1 MSKKNILIY
10 CVFTREYKKLIEPWL
25 YFTASRLFPGKADIL
40 IITDSKTYVK
50 DALSDIKDIPFMV
63 EYVDPCKTRE
73 EELFLKGYRFLEC
86 VYKYADKYDFAF
98 GIQSNCFLT
107 HNIDT
112 DKIPLEKN
120 KITVPTHVTYGKNLY
135 QKCIE
140 QLGVSKESCAYIP
153 HDTFL
158 KVPYVSTGI
167 LGGDMQV
174 LKEMYAQC
182 HNQYLQDKEKNVI
195 KDIKWHDEAYVNYW
209 TTHNETSCIF
219 VPSSGDLTILYT
231 NNMSD
236 IVNDKIDICIL
247 DKKGTFN
254 INNEDTI
261 SPIFKYDD
269 DLGSALI
276 KTMYILSLSWERR
289 IRCKIPAYEMP
300 KLYKLLG
307 SFQESNMQLEVT
319 SGGYNEFIACRT
331 SSEGYSKIPSDVV
344 VGAID
349 YNFIS
354 YKYMNKYVK
363 ALKEIFKPMQFN
375 TNPEKSIV
383 ISLYDYH
390 KFTKDY
396 VISFIRNAWN
406 AILSKLNNGNNFNID
421 IVIGNGNYS
430 DMKKVESYRNNAL
443 LWVKEAL
450 KEFNV
455 DSNIQ
460 CTEDKIQLENRDLF
474 LYSLMYEN
482 KAIVSLG
489 NPVNWS
495 ASYLSESD
503 IVIMSKYWKG
513 IETSKDKLKDLYP
526 EEWIVV

>member
-1 MSKKNILIY
+1 
-10 CVFTREYKKLIEPWL
+10 
-25 YFTASRLFPGKADIL
+25 
-40 IITDSKTYVK
+40 
-50 DALSDIKDIPFMV
+50 
-63 EYVDPCKTRE
+63 
-73 EELFLKGYRFLEC
+73 
-86 VYKYADKYDFAF
+86 
-98 GIQSNCFLT
+98 
-107 HNIDT
+107 
-112 DKIPLEKN
+112 
-120 KITVPTHVTYGKNLY
+120 
-135 QKCIE
+135 
-140 QLGVSKESCAYIP
+140 
-153 HDTFL
+153 
-158 KVPYVSTGI
+158 
-167 LGGDMQV
+167 
-174 LKEMYAQC
+174 
-182 HNQYLQDKEKNVI
+182 
-195 KDIKWHDEAYVNYW
+195 
-209 TTHNETSCIF
+209 
-219 VPSSGDLTILYT
+219 
-231 NNMSD
+231 
-236 IVNDKIDICIL
+236 
-247 DKKGTFN
+247 
-254 INNEDTI
+254 
-261 SPIFKYDD
+261 
-269 DLGSALI
+269 
-276 KTMYILSLSWERR
+276 
-289 IRCKIPAYEMP
+289 
-300 KLYKLLG
+300 
-307 SFQESNMQLEVT
+307 MQLEVT

-396 VISFIRNAWN
+396 VISFIRNAWH
-406 AILSKLNNGNNFNID
+406 AILSKLNDVNNFNID